1 MKIMIINGPNLNF
14 TGIREK
20 GVYGNKNY
28 KEICDYITKAAE
40 QISTPCSDKIQLEIL
55 QSNIEG
61 EIINFLQA
69 AYEKVDGIIINPG
82 AYTHYSL
89 AIYDAIK
96 SISIPTVEVH
106 LSNIHAR
113 EEFRRKSVTA
123 GACIGQISGFGE
135 YGYIMAINALVNL
148 QFAICN

>member
-1 MKIMIINGPNLNF
+1 MIINGPNLNF

-20 GVYGNKNY
+20 GVYGSKNY
-28 KEICDYITKAAE
+28 GEICDYIIKAADE
-40 QISTPCSDKIQLEIL
+40 IILPDADKIQLEIL

-69 AYEKVDGIIINPG
+69 AYKNVDGIIINPG

-113 EEFRRKSVTA
+113 EEFRSKSVTA
-123 GACIGQISGFGE
+123 GACIGQISGFGV
-135 YGYIMAINALVNL
+135 YGYIMGINALIQLGIRN
-148 QFAICN
+148 